1 MRIFARRTMGE
12 NLQVGSHER
21 YGSVACTR
29 MTRTN
34 SVFFLHLLSEDL
46 IDRMKEGQNDI
57 YYIMGESIAVMSSS
71 PAQIELLE
79 I

>member
-1 MRIFARRTMGE
+1 
-12 NLQVGSHER
+12 
-21 YGSVACTR
+21 

-34 SVFFLHLLSEDL
+34 SVFFFLHLLSEDL
-46 IDRMKEGQNDI
+46 IDRMKEGQNDT